1 MNEVKTDFSPS
12 FHNLCLQQLN
22 EKQKDHIEHLNAS
35 MALQAFIPSVF
46 DNGSV
51 KVKVRSK
58 AIRYGKIQYT
68 ININGKDY
76 DSKELPSVYWNHLKS
91 KLVKKS

>member
-1 MNEVKTDFSPS
+1 MNEPIQHIKTFKE
-12 FHNLCLQQLN
+12 LN
-22 EKQKDHIEHLNAS
+22 IKQAEKLEDLEAS
-35 MALQAFIPSVF
+35 LALQAFLPDVF

-58 AIRYGKIQYT
+58 HDQYT

-76 DSKELPSVYWNHLKS
+76 DSKELPSVYCNYLKS
-91 KLVKKS
+91 KLVRKA

>member
-1 MNEVKTDFSPS
+1 MKIETLKE
-12 FHNLCLQQLN
+12 LN
-22 EKQKDHIEHLNAS
+22 TKQAEKLKDLEAS
-35 MALQAFIPSVF
+35 MALQAFLPSVF

-58 AIRYGKIQYT
+58 RDQYT
-68 ININGKDY
+68 ITINGKEY
-76 DSKELPSVYWNHLKS
+76 DSKALPNVYWKHLKS

>member
-1 MNEVKTDFSPS
+1 MNIETLKK
-12 FHNLCLQQLN
+12 LN
-22 EKQKDHIEHLNAS
+22 IKQAEKLEALEAS
-35 MALQAFIPSVF
+35 LALQAFLPDVF

-58 AIRYGKIQYT
+58 RDQYT

-76 DSKELPSVYWNHLKS
+76 DSKELPSVYWKHLKS
-91 KLVKKS
+91 KLVRKT

>member
-1 MNEVKTDFSPS
+1 M
-12 FHNLCLQQLN
+12 
-22 EKQKDHIEHLNAS
+22 AS
-35 MALQAFIPSVF
+35 MNIETLKKLNIKQAEKLEALEASLALQAFLPDVF

-58 AIRYGKIQYT
+58 RDQYT

-76 DSKELPSVYWNHLKS
+76 DSKELPSVYWKHLKS
-91 KLVKKS
+91 KLVRKT

>member
-1 MNEVKTDFSPS
+1 MNEPIQHIKTFKE
-12 FHNLCLQQLN
+12 LN
-22 EKQKDHIEHLNAS
+22 IKQAEKLEALEAS
-35 MALQAFIPSVF
+35 LALQAFLPDVF

-58 AIRYGKIQYT
+58 HDQYT

-76 DSKELPSVYWNHLKS
+76 DSKELPSVYWKRLKS
-91 KLVKKS
+91 KLVRKT

>member
-1 MNEVKTDFSPS
+1 MNIETLKA
-12 FHNLCLQQLN
+12 LN
-22 EKQKDHIEHLNAS
+22 IKQAEKLEALEAS
-35 MALQAFIPSVF
+35 LALQAFLPDVF

-58 AIRYGKIQYT
+58 RDQYT

-76 DSKELPSVYWNHLKS
+76 DSKELPSVYWHHLKS
-91 KLVKKS
+91 KLVRKA

>member
-1 MNEVKTDFSPS
+1 MVIMNIETLKA
-12 FHNLCLQQLN
+12 LN
-22 EKQKDHIEHLNAS
+22 IKQAEKLEALEAS
-35 MALQAFIPSVF
+35 LALQAFLPDVF

-58 AIRYGKIQYT
+58 RDQYT

-76 DSKELPSVYWNHLKS
+76 DSKELPIVYWHHLKS
-91 KLVKKS
+91 KLVRKA

>member
-1 MNEVKTDFSPS
+1 MNIETLKE
-12 FHNLCLQQLN
+12 LN
-22 EKQKDHIEHLNAS
+22 IKQAEKLKDLEAS

-46 DNGSV
+46 DKGSV

-58 AIRYGKIQYT
+58 RDQYT
-68 ININGKDY
+68 IIVNGKEY
-76 DSKELPSVYWNHLKS
+76 DSKELPSVYWNNLKS